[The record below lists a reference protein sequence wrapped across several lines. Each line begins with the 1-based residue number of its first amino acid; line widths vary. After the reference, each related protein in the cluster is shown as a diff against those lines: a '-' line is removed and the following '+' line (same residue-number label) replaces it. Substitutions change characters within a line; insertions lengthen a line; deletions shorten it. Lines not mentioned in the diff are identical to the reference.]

1 MKWQIERIESLETVK
16 LEQDLEEKLVE
27 VKGVISKQQHD
38 HLFVAGI

>member
-16 LEQDLEEKLVE
+16 LEQEEEEKLVG